1 MLAIA
6 ILLATAIGVL
16 VITRDRERRSFR
28 LDAVRSAFAE
38 AGLPL
43 SHSVVQGSDAVLG
56 PADQSFNVMVLGPD
70 SKAKAKEYYKP
81 YAATPSSDT
90 FSFQLLAGNVI
101 IESDASNSDRPLA
114 ETSRERIRQAVSRL
128 RR

>member
-1 MLAIA
+1 M
-6 ILLATAIGVL
+6 
-16 VITRDRERRSFR
+16 
-28 LDAVRSAFAE
+28 DAVRSAFAE

-56 PADQSFNVMVLGPD
+56 PADQSFNVMVLGSD
-70 SKAKAKEYYKP
+70 SKAKEYYKP

-114 ETSRERIRQAVSRL
+114 ENSRGRIRQAVARL

>member
-16 VITRDRERRSFR
+16 VITRDRERRSFS

-56 PADQSFNVMVLGPD
+56 PADQSFNVMVLGSD
-70 SKAKAKEYYKP
+70 SKAKEYYKP

-114 ETSRERIRQAVSRL
+114 ENSRGRIRQAVARL